1 MVLGFAATGS
11 AGKASIAARF
21 ILLAVVG
28 GLESGC
34 EDKDGGGLDDDEE
47 EEADGATHGVA
58 PTRPAPTLLAEEA
71 GVEDGN
77 GFVAVELP
85 QLPCLLTAERDDWA
99 VELLSLRTR
108 RPPLPAAAAE
118 EPGRTPLGPG
128 KEG

>member
-11 AGKASIAARF
+11 AGKASIAAPL

-34 EDKDGGGLDDDEE
+34 EDNGGGLDDGDEE
-47 EEADGATHGVA
+47 EAEGATHGVA

-128 KEG
+128 RDG

>member
-1 MVLGFAATGS
+1 MVFGFAATGS
-11 AGKASIAARF
+11 AGKASIAAPI

-34 EDKDGGGLDDDEE
+34 EDRGGGLDDDDE
-47 EEADGATHGVA
+47 EEAEGATHGVA

-108 RPPLPAAAAE
+108 RPPLPTAAAE
-118 EPGRTPLGPG
+118 EPGKTPLGPG
-128 KEG
+128 KDG